1 MLTTTQKMV
10 VPFGTISIPEQS
22 KKIIGEILEG
32 LREAQAAG
40 EVSTRE
46 EALAWVE
53 KQLKKEGS

>member
-1 MLTTTQKMV
+1 MELFHL
-10 VPFGTISIPEQS
+10 PPGP
-22 KKIIGEILEG
+22 IIGELLEG
-32 LREAQAAG
+32 LREAQATG